1 VRRRLTD
8 KGSTHVGKDCSRLL
22 EHIEPRASGDMRRHD
37 DVGKRREATARLP
50 RLEAMHVEPA
60 SEIVAAARASNSASS
75 SCAYRKPK
83 SAVDRLPSGR

>member
-50 RLEAMHVEPA
+50 RLEA
-60 SEIVAAARASNSASS
+60 IRRAGI
-75 SCAYRKPK
+75 R
-83 SAVDRLPSGR
+83 DRRGGQGIEQRVLILCLP